1 MPKITPSLW
10 FNDNAEEAINF
21 YTSVFKNAKVLS
33 VSRYTDAGPLPAG
46 TFLTGVF
53 QLEGQEF
60 MAINGGP
67 YFTFN
72 PAISFAV
79 DCKTQEEVDYFWDKL
94 SEGGATDQCGWLRDK
109 FGVSWQIIP
118 SILGELMQDKDRAKA
133 ARVTEAMLKMTKL
146 DIAALKKAYD
156 GS

>member
-94 SEGGATDQCGWLRDK
+94 SEGGATEQCGWLRHK

-118 SILGELMQDKDRAKA
+118 SILGELMQDKDRVKA

>member
-72 PAISFAV
+72 PAIS
-79 DCKTQEEVDYFWDKL
+79 
-94 SEGGATDQCGWLRDK
+94 
-109 FGVSWQIIP
+109 
-118 SILGELMQDKDRAKA
+118 
-133 ARVTEAMLKMTKL
+133 
-146 DIAALKKAYD
+146 
-156 GS
+156 